1 MNSIHEIA
9 NRLTTLCEE
18 HKFVEA
24 YTDLFAEDAVSI
36 DPIYNNTPLTG
47 LPGLIDRE
55 NQFLAGTEVHEVK
68 ISQPAF
74 AGNYFCVNISMSFT
88 AKGQEK
94 RSVEELAVYKIANGK
109 IVSQQFF
116 IG

>member
-1 MNSIHEIA
+1 MISIHEIA
-9 NRLTTLCEE
+9 SRLASLCEQ

-24 YTDLFAEDAVSI
+24 YTELFADDAVSI
-36 DPIYNNTPLTG
+36 DPIYQNVPLTG

-55 NQFLAGTEVHEVK
+55 NQFMAGAEIHEVK
-68 ISQPAF
+68 ISAPTF
-74 AGNYFCVNISMSFT
+74 AGNYFCVNISMAFT
-88 AKGQEK
+88 AKGQDK
-94 RSVEELAVYKIANGK
+94 RVVEELAVYKIANGK